1 MTDDEKKLL
10 DFVYKQGEE
19 LERFLKE
26 NDYSIAYR
34 SIGYWIGRTGYLNAS
49 LSVDDAEKTVRICD
63 KDRICG
69 YPPEYKEHK
78 YKENE

>member
-34 SIGYWIGRTGYLNAS
+34 SIGYWIGQKGYLNAT

-63 KDRICG
+63 KVRICG